1 MQEAEVQFE
10 EAKASANLKTE
21 IATISTRK
29 KAQILMENAD
39 VAKYKATIAVRI
51 ADAAKV
57 GELTKAAAAHFLD

>member
-21 IATISTRK
+21 IATISTSK

-39 VAKYKATIAVRI
+39 VATYKATIAVRI